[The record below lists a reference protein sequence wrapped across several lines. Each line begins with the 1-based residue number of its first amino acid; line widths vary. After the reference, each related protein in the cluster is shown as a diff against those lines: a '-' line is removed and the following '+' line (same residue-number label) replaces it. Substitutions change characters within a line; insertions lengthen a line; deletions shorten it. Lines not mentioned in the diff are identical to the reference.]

1 MYLTTYCGVTKRLL
15 LVFCSWFFSLGAS
28 FWLEAVE
35 GLRGSLITVGLK
47 VPLNFS
53 LGNLRAARSS

>member
-1 MYLTTYCGVTKRLL
+1 M
-15 LVFCSWFFSLGAS
+15 LVAVSFCSWFFSLGAS

-35 GLRGSLITVGLK
+35 GLMGSLITVGLK

-53 LGNLRAARSS
+53 LGNLRVARSS